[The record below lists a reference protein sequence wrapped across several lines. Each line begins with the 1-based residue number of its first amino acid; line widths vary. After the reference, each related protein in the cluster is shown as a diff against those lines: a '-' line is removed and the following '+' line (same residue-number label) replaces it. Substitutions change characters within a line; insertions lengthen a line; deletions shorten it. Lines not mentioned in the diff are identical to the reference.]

1 MGVAMICV
9 FVRYMTSLVH
19 FMADVE
25 ATFCENIDIALV
37 DVTVKITV
45 ADMIVICL
53 ADVDAMICIRC
64 YSAIWQILLP

>member
-1 MGVAMICV
+1 
-9 FVRYMTSLVH
+9 MTSLVH

-45 ADMIVICL
+45 GDVIVICI

-64 YSAIWQILLP
+64 FSARW